1 MTTQNYNIKA
11 KVSGK
16 RDVEGLQR
24 ALQGNQK
31 ALMSMGRAA
40 TLAGVALAAI
50 GTVKFLRSLV
60 SVGKEVESLQLRFK
74 FLFGSAQEGAKAFEA
89 LTEFAG
95 GVPFSL
101 QEIALASGNLAVVS
115 KDAEELTEN
124 LKLTGNIAAVAG
136 LDFRTAGEQLQ
147 RAFSSG
153 ASAADLFRERGVLA
167 LLGFEQGVKITAE
180 ETQRRFKEVFGEG
193 GEFGTAA
200 AEFANTLEGTLSMLG
215 DKFFKFQTTVNESF
229 FEALKSELGDLN
241 KFFDDN
247 QDGLDNFA
255 RAVGDGLAKAVIA
268 SGEAIQ
274 FLRANIGVLKAV
286 LVGLGLVLVI
296 NQFIS
301 LINTLAKLRA
311 GIRMLTM
318 TMALNP
324 LTAAGVVGLVAGA
337 VLFKEEIAEMFENI
351 EELVG
356 GFQELTPEV
365 DAYADGIIRVNA
377 VMEAEKRAMRE
388 KIELLKKE
396 AKERAE
402 FNKKN
407 EKAVEAI
414 ERLGEDDLARVIRQE
429 EERKR
434 IVEEA
439 VDAGVKSRIE
449 AVELINK
456 IEDDAARQR
465 MAIYNKELAQIQR
478 NQDARIAA
486 VQQGRF
492 KDLDLTKA
500 SEEEKKEVVVAA
512 GKSALEQ
519 IAQVNKRAFQL
530 NKAVAITEAIIN
542 TYQGATKAL
551 AQGGVFGPL
560 LAGAIVASGL
570 AQVAII
576 RNQQYPGREKGGT
589 TMGNTPF
596 VIGEAGPELFV
607 PGRTGTVVPNEGMKG
622 NGQVVNINFN
632 ITAAD
637 TKDFDRLI
645 RSRQGVFIG
654 MINQALNEQ
663 GRRALV

>member
-1 MTTQNYNIKA
+1 MTTQNYNIRA

-24 ALQGNQK
+24 ALQNNQK

-50 GTVKFLRSLV
+50 GTVKFLRGLV
-60 SVGKEVESLQLRFK
+60 QVGKEVESLQLRFK
-74 FLFGSAQEGAKAFEA
+74 FLFGSATEGAKAFET
-89 LTEFAG
+89 LTNFAA

-115 KDAEELTEN
+115 KDAEELNEN

-167 LLGFEQGVKITAE
+167 LLGFESGVKITTE
-180 ETQRRFKEVFGEG
+180 ETIRRFKEVFGEG

-200 AEFANTLEGTLSMLG
+200 EEFAGTLEGTLSMLG
-215 DKFFKFQTTVNESF
+215 DKFFKFQTTVNEEF
-229 FEALKSELGDLN
+229 FEALKGELGDLN

-247 QDGLDNFA
+247 QDGLDAFA
-255 RAVGDGLAKAVIA
+255 KQVGEALAGAVVNAGKAVI
-268 SGEAIQ
+268 
-274 FLRANIGVLKAV
+274 FLKDNVGILKIAFGALGLIFVLNSFAKLANTLIVLKGIVRALTITMLKNPLFLAV
-286 LVGLGLVLVI
+286 AVAAGGALFLLREQIQGLIEDLVG
-296 NQFIS
+296 
-301 LINTLAKLRA
+301 TEK
-311 GIRMLTM
+311 
-318 TMALNP
+318 
-324 LTAAGVVGLVAGA
+324 
-337 VLFKEEIAEMFENI
+337 
-351 EELVG
+351 
-356 GFQELTPEV
+356 ELTKLEMTQEH
-365 DAYADGIIRVNA
+365 YADGVLRSARVLD
-377 VMEAEKRAMRE
+377 AEKAARKK
-388 KIELLKKE
+388 KIETIKEE
-396 AKERAE
+396 AKAISD
-402 FNKKN
+402 FMKKN
-407 EKAVEAI
+407 EKALTDI
-414 ERLGEDDLARVIRQE
+414 QRLGEDDLAAVIRQE
-429 EERKR
+429 EQRKKV
-434 IVEEA
+434 VEDA
-439 VDAGVKSRIE
+439 VEAGVKSRIE

-456 IEDDAARQR
+456 IEADAAIQR
-465 MAIYNKELAQIQR
+465 KAIYDKELAVLQR

-500 SEEEKKEVVVAA
+500 SEEEKKEVVIAA

-519 IAQVNKRAFQL
+519 IAQVNKRAFEL

-589 TMGNTPF
+589 TIGNQPF
-596 VIGEAGPELFV
+596 VIGEAGPEVFV
-607 PGRTGTVVPNEGMKG
+607 PGRTGTVVPNDAMQGS
-622 NGQVVNINFN
+622 GQVVNINFN

>member
-1 MTTQNYNIKA
+1 
-11 KVSGK
+11 
-16 RDVEGLQR
+16 
-24 ALQGNQK
+24 
-31 ALMSMGRAA
+31 
-40 TLAGVALAAI
+40 
-50 GTVKFLRSLV
+50 
-60 SVGKEVESLQLRFK
+60 
-74 FLFGSAQEGAKAFEA
+74 
-89 LTEFAG
+89 
-95 GVPFSL
+95 
-101 QEIALASGNLAVVS
+101 
-115 KDAEELTEN
+115 
-124 LKLTGNIAAVAG
+124 VAG

-167 LLGFEQGVKITAE
+167 LLGFESGVKITTE
-180 ETQRRFKEVFGEG
+180 ETVRRFKEVFGPG

-200 AEFANTLEGTLSMLG
+200 EEFANTLEGTLSMLG
-215 DKFFKFQTTVNESF
+215 DKFFKFQTTVNEEF
-229 FEALKSELGDLN
+229 FEALKGELGDLN

-247 QDGLDNFA
+247 QDGIDAFA
-255 RAVGDGLAKAVIA
+255 RDVGEALAGAVVNAGKAIIFLKDNVGILKVAFAGLGLLIVANAFIKIANTLVVMNKVVRALTITMLKNPLFLLAAVAAGSALFIFREQIQ
-268 SGEAIQ
+268 GLIEDLVGTEQELTKLEAIQ
-274 FLRANIGVLKAV
+274 DNYSDAIMRSAIVLDAEKIARKEKIKA
-286 LVGLGLVLVI
+286 I
-296 NQFIS
+296 
-301 LINTLAKLRA
+301 
-311 GIRMLTM
+311 
-318 TMALNP
+318 
-324 LTAAGVVGLVAGA
+324 
-337 VLFKEEIAEMFENI
+337 KEEVK
-351 EELVG
+351 LV
-356 GFQELTPEV
+356 
-365 DAYADGIIRVNA
+365 N
-377 VMEAEKRAMRE
+377 
-388 KIELLKKE
+388 
-396 AKERAE
+396 E
-402 FNKKN
+402 FMKKN
-407 EKAVEAI
+407 EKALTEI
-414 ERLGEDDLARVIRQE
+414 QRLGEDDLAGIFRQE
-429 EERKR
+429 EQRKQVVQDA
-434 IVEEA
+434 I
-439 VDAGVKSRIE
+439 DAGVKSRAEALVLINQIE
-449 AVELINK
+449 A
-456 IEDDAARQR
+456 DAAEQR
-465 MAIYNKELAQIQR
+465 AAIYNKELALIKR
-478 NQDARIAA
+478 NQDERIAA

-622 NGQVVNINFN
+622 SGQVVNVNFN